1 VSYAEFY
8 DSFLQHPLLLW
19 AAALTGLALALS
31 RRGVSR
37 SVRRFC
43 VALTALSLLDAWLT
57 TTSIPGVGPLTGAAS
72 SLVPLAFVLMG
83 DFRYF
88 FFIESARSDGTLSSS
103 AGIFARSF
111 AWTLVVPVVA
121 QLAIAASGS
130 DDPRILFLVYEMLFV
145 FLSIGIFALYLPGH
159 SGALRWTRR
168 VTLYVIGYYAL
179 WAGADA
185 IILTSGADMGFAL
198 RVVPNALYYGGFV
211 PMLAWTAPRHRQLN
225 E

>member
-19 AAALTGLALALS
+19 AAALSGLALALS

-43 VALTALSLLDAWLT
+43 VALTALSVLDAWLT
-57 TTSIPGVGPLTGAAS
+57 TTSVPGVGPLTGAAS
-72 SLVPLAFVLMG
+72 SLVPLTFVLIG

-88 FFIESARSDGTLSSS
+88 FFIESARSDGTLSLN
-103 AGIFARSF
+103 AGVFARSF
-111 AWTLVVPVVA
+111 AWTLVTPLVT
-121 QLAIAASGS
+121 QLAITASGS
-130 DDPRILFLVYEMLFV
+130 DDPRILFLAYEMLFV
-145 FLSIGIFALYLPGH
+145 FLSIGIFALYLPRH
-159 SGALRWTRR
+159 SGALRWARR

-185 IILTSGADMGFAL
+185 IILTSGADAGFLL
-198 RVVPNALYYGGFV
+198 RVLPNALYYGGFV
-211 PMLAWTAPRHRQLN
+211 PVVAWASPRVYGP
-225 E
+225 